1 MGFRVA
7 YRLFT
12 HAIRGLRQDEQMR
25 RLALLLGIVALVV
38 PATAQGNARAV
49 EDPSAQPDVEPV
61 TIRREVGSAVL
72 LRSWYASWN
81 GRVRTLLIAY
91 PRSAPATGA
100 PLLVTNHPAGMS
112 MICTDEVALAAVRAG
127 YALACLSGQGV
138 VTRAFSYGSA
148 GQIADLA
155 RAPQLVESRIPDIR
169 LDATRQYLAG
179 SSMGGTE
186 ALLVALRY
194 PTAYDGVASLDPV
207 TDLARRH
214 GSLPLSRRPL
224 LEAECGGTPAMR
236 PECYA
241 VRSPIEV
248 LPHAQGLPR
257 HLLVWYSDRDPVSGE
272 PLQVP
277 AFVAA
282 LQARDLAGKLDV
294 RVGDWGHGAL
304 WDRTGYRRA
313 WLKALGLPATRAR

>member
-1 MGFRVA
+1 
-7 YRLFT
+7 
-12 HAIRGLRQDEQMR
+12 MR
-25 RLALLLGIVALVV
+25 RFALLLGILVLIV
-38 PATAQGNARAV
+38 PATAQADPRAV

-72 LRSWYASWN
+72 LRSWYTSWN

-169 LDATRQYLAG
+169 LDTTRHCDIPRRTTAWRRSTRSPTSPAATDRSRLAAG
-179 SSMGGTE
+179 HCSRPS
-186 ALLVALRY
+186 AV
-194 PTAYDGVASLDPV
+194 
-207 TDLARRH
+207 ARR
-214 GSLPLSRRPL
+214 
-224 LEAECGGTPAMR
+224 
-236 PECYA
+236 
-241 VRSPIEV
+241 
-248 LPHAQGLPR
+248 
-257 HLLVWYSDRDPVSGE
+257 
-272 PLQVP
+272 
-277 AFVAA
+277 
-282 LQARDLAGKLDV
+282 
-294 RVGDWGHGAL
+294 
-304 WDRTGYRRA
+304 
-313 WLKALGLPATRAR
+313 

>member
-1 MGFRVA
+1 
-7 YRLFT
+7 
-12 HAIRGLRQDEQMR
+12 
-25 RLALLLGIVALVV
+25 
-38 PATAQGNARAV
+38 
-49 EDPSAQPDVEPV
+49 
-61 TIRREVGSAVL
+61 
-72 LRSWYASWN
+72 
-81 GRVRTLLIAY
+81 
-91 PRSAPATGA
+91 
-100 PLLVTNHPAGMS
+100 MS

-248 LPHAQGLPR
+248 LRHAQ
-257 HLLVWYSDRDPVSGE
+257 LL
-272 PLQVP
+272 LQLEVLARRRLLQPAGPAVP
-277 AFVAA
+277 ASANGRWST
-282 LQARDLAGKLDV
+282 QSS
-294 RVGDWGHGAL
+294 
-304 WDRTGYRRA
+304 RRA
-313 WLKALGLPATRAR
+313 